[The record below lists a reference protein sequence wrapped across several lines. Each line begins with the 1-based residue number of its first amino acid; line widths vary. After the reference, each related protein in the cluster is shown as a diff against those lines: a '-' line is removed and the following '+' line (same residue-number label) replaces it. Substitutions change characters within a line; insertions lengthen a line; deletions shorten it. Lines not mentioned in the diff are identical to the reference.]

1 MVVTT
6 IFLDDHFIK
15 INRKLKYL
23 TFVDYSIKFV
33 IWKYQ
38 IHFLYN
44 GTNKYTASDITP
56 EGETVMSSKAE
67 STVKRKRL
75 RSRWHKQDTELTL
88 LALPT
93 TIWYILFSFLPMF
106 GIIIAFK
113 NFKISGGFL
122 SNVFN
127 SPWIGFKNFE
137 FLFKSND
144 AWIIIR
150 NTIGYNI
157 IFIILGIV
165 LPVLFAIMIGL
176 LHSRKASKVY
186 QTMMFL
192 PYFLSWVV
200 VSAVGWAFLSFDK
213 GIVNQMLVSMG
224 SDPINWYMEPQYWP
238 YFLILLNVWK
248 GLGYGMVIYLATITS
263 IDSTY
268 YEAAVI
274 DGASIWQQTRFITLP
289 LLKLVIVMM
298 FILSVGRIFYTDFGL
313 FYQVTRDSNSLFNVA
328 TTIDVMVYK
337 QLKSATVGMASA
349 AAFVQSVL
357 GCVTILVANWIVRR
371 IDPDSAMM

>member
-1 MVVTT
+1 
-6 IFLDDHFIK
+6 
-15 INRKLKYL
+15 
-23 TFVDYSIKFV
+23 
-33 IWKYQ
+33 
-38 IHFLYN
+38 
-44 GTNKYTASDITP
+44 
-56 EGETVMSSKAE
+56 MSLAAE
-67 STVKRKRL
+67 QHVKRKRL
-75 RSRWHKQDTELTL
+75 RIRWRKQDTELTL

-93 TIWYILFSFLPMF
+93 TIWYLLFCFLPMF

-113 NFKISGGFL
+113 NFRISGGFL

-127 SPWIGFKNFE
+127 SPWVGFKNFE
-137 FLFKSND
+137 FLFTSND
-144 AWIIIR
+144 AWILIR

-157 IFIILGIV
+157 VFIVLGIV

-176 LHSRKASKVY
+176 LHSRRASKVY

-213 GIVNQMLVSMG
+213 GILNQMLVGAG
-224 SDPINWYMEPQYWP
+224 SDPVNWYMEPAYWP

-263 IDSTY
+263 LDSTY

-289 LLKLVIVMM
+289 MLKLVIVML
-298 FILSVGRIFYTDFGL
+298 FILAVGRIFYTDFGL
-313 FYQVTRDSNSLFNVA
+313 FYQVTRDSNSLFNVS

-337 QLKSATVGMASA
+337 QLKSATLGMAAS

-357 GCVTILVANWIVRR
+357 GCATILIANWIVRKVDR
-371 IDPDSAMM
+371 ESAMM

>member
-1 MVVTT
+1 MDAKT
-6 IFLDDHFIK
+6 K
-15 INRKLKYL
+15 
-23 TFVDYSIKFV
+23 
-33 IWKYQ
+33 
-38 IHFLYN
+38 
-44 GTNKYTASDITP
+44 G
-56 EGETVMSSKAE
+56 
-67 STVKRKRL
+67 KRL
-75 RSRWHKQDTELTL
+75 RTRWRKQDTELTI

-93 TIWYILFSFLPMF
+93 TVWYILFCFLPMF

-122 SNVFN
+122 SNVIN
-127 SPWIGFKNFE
+127 SPWAGFKNFE

-157 IFIILGIV
+157 VFIILGIV
-165 LPVLFAIMIGL
+165 IPVALALMIGMI
-176 LHSRKASKVY
+176 HNRRAGKVY

-213 GIVNQMLVSMG
+213 GIVNQMLVNMG
-224 SDPINWYMEPQYWP
+224 GEPINWYMEPTYWP
-238 YFLILLNVWK
+238 YFLIFMNIWK
-248 GLGYGMVIYLATITS
+248 GLGYGMVVYLATITG
-263 IDSTY
+263 IDKTY

-289 LLKLVIVMM
+289 LMKMVIIMM

-313 FYQVTRDSNSLFNVA
+313 FFQVPRDSNSLFNVA
-328 TTIDVMVYK
+328 TTIDVLVYK

-357 GCVTILVANWIVRR
+357 GCLMILFANWVVRR
-371 IDPDSAMM
+371 IDPDSAMI

>member
-1 MVVTT
+1 
-6 IFLDDHFIK
+6 
-15 INRKLKYL
+15 
-23 TFVDYSIKFV
+23 
-33 IWKYQ
+33 
-38 IHFLYN
+38 
-44 GTNKYTASDITP
+44 
-56 EGETVMSSKAE
+56 MSMATE
-67 STVKRKRL
+67 RHDKRKR
-75 RSRWHKQDTELTL
+75 SQFRWRKQDTELTL

-93 TIWYILFSFLPMF
+93 TIWYLLFCFLPMF

-113 NFKISGGFL
+113 NFRISGGFL

-127 SPWIGFKNFE
+127 SPWVGFKNFE
-137 FLFKSND
+137 FLFTSND

-157 IFIILGIV
+157 IFIVLGIV

-176 LHSRKASKVY
+176 LHNRKASKIY

-213 GIVNQMLVSMG
+213 GILNQILASAG
-224 SDPINWYMEPQYWP
+224 SDPVNWYMEPAYWP
-238 YFLILLNVWK
+238 YFLILLHVWK

-263 IDSTY
+263 LDSTY

-274 DGASIWQQTRFITLP
+274 DGASIWQQTRYITLP
-289 LLKLVIVMM
+289 MLKLVIVML
-298 FILSVGRIFYTDFGL
+298 FILAVGRIFYTDFGL
-313 FYQVTRDSNSLFNVA
+313 FYQVTRDSNSLFNVS

-337 QLKSATVGMASA
+337 QLKSATLGMAAS

-357 GCVTILVANWIVRR
+357 GCATILAANWIVRK